1 MNVMISPHC
10 VIISFRSLSQQTCML
25 VTIAGM
31 RELERTRSDGSVVA
45 LTECSQLGAGG

>member
-10 VIISFRSLSQQTCML
+10 VIISFRSVSQQTCML
-25 VTIAGM
+25 VAIAVI
-31 RELERTRSDGSVVA
+31 RELESTRMQGSVVA